1 MLQPGR
7 RGADCMDVGSE
18 YLSRDHAP
26 WAETSE
32 DFAQSLALAGQWDA
46 FDDHARL
53 ERALGIPLNEI
64 EYVTFLHLGLEA
76 LSRAPDPSAEHS
88 QEVLN
93 AWRKLRAAVNALGR

>member
-1 MLQPGR
+1 MH
-7 RGADCMDVGSE
+7 VGGE

-32 DFAQSLALAGQWDA
+32 AFAQSLALAGQWDA

-53 ERALGIPLNEI
+53 EAALCIPLNEM

-76 LSRAPDPSAEHS
+76 LTRAPDLSARYS

-93 AWRKLRAAVNALGR
+93 ASRKLRAAVNALGR